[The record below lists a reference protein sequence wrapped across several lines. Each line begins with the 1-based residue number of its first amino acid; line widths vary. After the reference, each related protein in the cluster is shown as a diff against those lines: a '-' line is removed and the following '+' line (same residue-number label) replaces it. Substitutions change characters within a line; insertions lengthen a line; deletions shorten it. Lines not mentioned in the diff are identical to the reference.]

1 MLPSNVQN
9 VFKKR
14 EVRPERKMQ
23 FKAAMR
29 SQHSLKH
36 VHISFWNNY
45 RQYIFDEYTN
55 KEIRSI
61 MYIFYSGFLCFPFPD
76 CFVEILIVRNEIKNV
91 A

>member
-9 VFKKR
+9 VFKNR

-29 SQHSLKH
+29 SQHLLKH

-61 MYIFYSGFLCFPFPD
+61 MYSFYSGFLCFPFPD
-76 CFVEILIVRNEIKNV
+76 CFVDILIV
-91 A
+91 